1 MLKLVYSQEEV
12 LLNKSIIFNTLFKAL
27 PPCKVFSYLNRVV
40 VFIML
45 LSPLF
50 LTLQIILHIYFNFSA
65 SVLALF
71 ESSLPNIQSNDKID
85 LINIFVHNCIK
96 KYTKEKIAL
105 SQLSKREL
113 FLLSTY
119 YLRLIVI

>member
-40 VFIML
+40 VLL

-50 LTLQIILHIYFNFSA
+50 LTLQIILHIYFNFST

-85 LINIFVHNCIK
+85 QINIFVHNCIK

-105 SQLSKREL
+105 LQLSKREL

>member
-1 MLKLVYSQEEV
+1 MLKLVYSQKEV

-40 VFIML
+40 VFVML

-85 LINIFVHNCIK
+85 QINIFVHNCIK

>member
-40 VFIML
+40 VFIIL

-85 LINIFVHNCIK
+85 QINIFVHNCIK

>member
-1 MLKLVYSQEEV
+1 MLKLVYSQKEV

-40 VFIML
+40 VFVML

-85 LINIFVHNCIK
+85 QI
-96 KYTKEKIAL
+96 
-105 SQLSKREL
+105 
-113 FLLSTY
+113 
-119 YLRLIVI
+119 

>member
-27 PPCKVFSYLNRVV
+27 PPCKVFPYLNRVV
-40 VFIML
+40 VFVML

-50 LTLQIILHIYFNFSA
+50 LTLQIILHIYFNFST

-85 LINIFVHNCIK
+85 QINIFVHNCIK

-105 SQLSKREL
+105 LQLSKREL

>member
-45 LSPLF
+45 PSPLF
-50 LTLQIILHIYFNFSA
+50 LPLQIILHIYFNFSA

-85 LINIFVHNCIK
+85 QINILVHNCIK

>member
-85 LINIFVHNCIK
+85 QINIFVHNCIK

-119 YLRLIVI
+119 YLRLVVI

>member
-12 LLNKSIIFNTLFKAL
+12 ILNKSIIFNILFKAL
-27 PPCKVFSYLNRVV
+27 PPARLFSYLNRVV
-40 VFIML
+40 VFVML

-85 LINIFVHNCIK
+85 QINISSITVSKSTLK
-96 KYTKEKIAL
+96 KK
-105 SQLSKREL
+105 
-113 FLLSTY
+113 
-119 YLRLIVI
+119 

>member
-85 LINIFVHNCIK
+85 QINILVHNCIK

>member
-40 VFIML
+40 VFVML

-85 LINIFVHNCIK
+85 QINIFVHNYIK

>member
-85 LINIFVHNCIK
+85 QINIFVHNCIK

>member
-12 LLNKSIIFNTLFKAL
+12 LLNKSTIFNTLFKAL

-40 VFIML
+40 VFVML

-85 LINIFVHNCIK
+85 QINIFVHNCIK

>member
-85 LINIFVHNCIK
+85 QINILVHNCIK

-105 SQLSKREL
+105 SQLSKRKL

>member
-50 LTLQIILHIYFNFSA
+50 LILQIILHIYFNFSA

-85 LINIFVHNCIK
+85 QINILVHNCIK

>member
-40 VFIML
+40 VFVML

-71 ESSLPNIQSNDKID
+71 GSSLPNIQSNDKID
-85 LINIFVHNCIK
+85 QINIFVHNCIK

>member
-71 ESSLPNIQSNDKID
+71 KSSLPNIQSNDKID
-85 LINIFVHNCIK
+85 QINIFVHNCIK